1 MLVCLAAFSP
11 EAARGGKQTRPGLWE
26 IVQKYTAQKTAAA
39 TPALKQRVVHF
50 PADRSIGKLMI
61 QDENAK
67 RHIKSFHYWTEAGD
81 SEWEHLGQAQG
92 DVSVPAGVRLALTVG
107 TGAWKDLSGLFALNP
122 DDLHMLSIYGP
133 AAGGPSPGG
142 PLPGDGCMPCIA
154 HLTGLKI
161 LYLGNMN
168 VTERGLQSIRSLKAL
183 ERLTLPKQVTDQTLA
198 EIAGLSTLKALYL
211 DESRLTDEGL
221 VEIQK
226 LTNLEELSL
235 GQGRMTNAAL
245 THLAKLPRLG
255 YLMLQGKG
263 WTDAG
268 MAHLRDIPSLKILHL
283 GHLTQLTDAA
293 LAHLCEAPNLE
304 NLSLHWNQ
312 NITDQGIAH
321 LAKLPHLKKLDIWH
335 SQATDEG
342 LAYLARIK
350 TLEHLDL
357 PGFRMTEKGIER
369 PITDNGIAHL
379 GQLKGLKRLHIASVS
394 SGNPFSDKSLE
405 VIGSMQLLEELAISG
420 DGISDSGMDHIA
432 RLTNLKDLS
441 LFYCPNVTEAG
452 LAKAASLKSMEKLF
466 VSEANVTLPGLARL
480 GRGANLKQ
488 LNIGSLKRGGGVLD
502 ISGLSSLEK
511 VSLSFGHKSGEF
523 FSDEDLKCLANLKR
537 LEWLQI
543 GPRKFTDAGMAHLA
557 NLTNM
562 ERLGIGGPELT
573 DAGLRHLAGMRN
585 LNHLTID
592 DGNITDAGLGHLAG
606 LKALNYLNITTS
618 GRITAAGKRLLGEK
632 LPDMGFFETR
642 PSTDSR
648 RPPGPVR

>member
-1 MLVCLAAFSP
+1 VLVCLAALSP
-11 EAARGGKQTRPGLWE
+11 QAARGGKQTRPGLWE

-50 PADRSIGKLMI
+50 PADRSLGKLMI
-61 QDENAK
+61 QDEDAK
-67 RHIKSFHYWTEAGD
+67 RDIKSFYYWTEAGD
-81 SEWEHLGQAQG
+81 SEWEYLGQAQG

-142 PLPGDGCMPCIA
+142 PLPGDGCMPCIG

-168 VTERGLQSIRSLKAL
+168 VTERGLQSIRPLKTL
-183 ERLTLPKQVTDQTLA
+183 ERLTLSNRVTGQALA

-245 THLAKLPRLG
+245 THIAKLPRLR

-268 MAHLRDIPSLKILHL
+268 MAYLKDIPSLRILHL

-293 LAHLCEAPNLE
+293 LAHLCEIPNLE
-304 NLSLHWNQ
+304 NLSLYWNE
-312 NITDQGIAH
+312 NITDRGIAH
-321 LAKLPHLKKLDIWH
+321 LAGMPHLKKLDIRH
-335 SQATDEG
+335 SQVTDEG
-342 LAYLARIK
+342 LAYLAKIK

-357 PGFRMTEKGIER
+357 PACRRTEKGIDR
-369 PITDNGIAHL
+369 PITDKGIAHL
-379 GQLKGLKRLHIASVS
+379 GQLKGLNRLHIASLS
-394 SGNPFSDKSLE
+394 SGNPFSDKSLQ
-405 VIGSMQLLEELAISG
+405 VIGSLQLLEELAISG
-420 DGISDSGMDHIA
+420 QAISDSGMDHIA
-432 RLTNLKDLS
+432 RLTNLKALS
-441 LFYCPNVTEAG
+441 LYVCPNVTEAG
-452 LAKAASLKSMEKLF
+452 LAKIASLKSLEELF
-466 VSEANVTLPGLARL
+466 VSRADVTVPGLARL
-480 GRGANLKQ
+480 GGLTNLKK
-488 LNIGSLKRGGGVLD
+488 LIVGDLKRGGGVLD
-502 ISGLSSLEK
+502 ISGLTGLEEVRLSLGRE
-511 VSLSFGHKSGEF
+511 SGEF
-523 FSDEDLKCLANLKR
+523 FTDEDLKCLANLKR
-537 LEWLQI
+537 IEWLQI
-543 GPRKFTDAGMAHLA
+543 GPRKFTDAGMVHLA

-573 DAGLRHLAGMRN
+573 DDGLRHLAGMKS

-606 LKALNYLNITTS
+606 LKALSYLNVTTR
-618 GRITAAGKRLLGEK
+618 GRITTAGKRLLREK
-632 LPDMGFFETR
+632 LPDLGFFETR
-642 PSTDSR
+642 PWTDSR
-648 RPPGPVR
+648 RPPGPAE

>member
-1 MLVCLAAFSP
+1 LAAFSP

-61 QDENAK
+61 QDENAR

-81 SEWEHLGQAQG
+81 SEWEYLGEAQG

-133 AAGGPSPGG
+133 PAGGPSPGG

-168 VTERGLQSIRSLKAL
+168 VTKRGLQSLRALKTL

-221 VEIQK
+221 VQIEK

-245 THLAKLPRLG
+245 THLAKLPRLR

-268 MAHLRDIPSLKILHL
+268 MAYLKNIPSLRILHL

-293 LAHLCEAPNLE
+293 LAHLCEIPNLE

-312 NITDQGIAH
+312 NITD
-321 LAKLPHLKKLDIWH
+321 K
-335 SQATDEG
+335 
-342 LAYLARIK
+342 
-350 TLEHLDL
+350 
-357 PGFRMTEKGIER
+357 
-369 PITDNGIAHL
+369 GIAHL
-379 GQLKGLKRLHIASVS
+379 GQLKGLKRLHIGSLS
-394 SGNPFSDKSLE
+394 SGNPFSDKSLQ
-405 VIGSMQLLEELAISG
+405 VIGSLQLLEELAISG
-420 DGISDSGMDHIA
+420 QAISDSGMDHIA
-432 RLTNLKDLS
+432 RLTNLKALS
-441 LFYCPNVTEAG
+441 LFCCPNVTEAG
-452 LAKAASLKSMEKLF
+452 LAKIASLKSLEKLL
-466 VSEANVTLPGLARL
+466 VSQANVTVAGLARL
-480 GRGANLKQ
+480 GGLTNLKKLSVGD
-488 LNIGSLKRGGGVLD
+488 LNGGGGVLD
-502 ISGLSSLEK
+502 ISGLTGLEE
-511 VSLSFGHKSGEF
+511 VRLSFGAKSGEF
-523 FSDEDLKCLANLKR
+523 FADEDLKCLANLKR
-537 LEWLQI
+537 IEWLQI
-543 GPRKFTDAGMAHLA
+543 GPRKFTDAGMVHLA

-562 ERLGIGGPELT
+562 ERLNIGGPELT
-573 DAGLRHLAGMRN
+573 DDGLRHLAGMRS

-592 DGNITDAGLGHLAG
+592 DGNITDAGLGHIAG
-606 LKALNYLNITTS
+606 FKALSYLNITTR
-618 GRITAAGKRLLGEK
+618 GRITAAGKRLLREK

-642 PSTDSR
+642 SWTDSR
-648 RPPGPVR
+648 RPPGPAG